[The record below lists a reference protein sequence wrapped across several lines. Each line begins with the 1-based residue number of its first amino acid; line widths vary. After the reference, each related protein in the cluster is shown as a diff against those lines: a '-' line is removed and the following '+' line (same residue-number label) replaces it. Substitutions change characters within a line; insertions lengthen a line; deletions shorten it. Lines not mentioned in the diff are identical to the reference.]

1 MICIASRI
9 ASFCFLVLLLVGC
22 GDVVGSA
29 ATDTSNQ
36 SVTTVSISPE
46 VPSAVVQTTSDTQ
59 ESSKTAESYYKAGFA
74 SYRRGDYKPA
84 IASFSEAIK
93 SEPDY
98 APAFLGRAQAH
109 RQQRDD
115 QEALND
121 VNQFIA
127 LEPNDPDGFYN
138 RGDIYLTMGS
148 YDQAIADFD
157 QTIKMKS
164 DYVGAYVDRGLA
176 FEYKG
181 KYADAIV
188 DL

>member
-1 MICIASRI
+1 MIYTASRAALFI
-9 ASFCFLVLLLVGC
+9 ILVLLLAGC
-22 GDVVGSA
+22 MRGLGST
-29 ATDTSNQ
+29 ATDATHQ
-36 SVTTVSISPE
+36 AVTTGPISPE
-46 VPSAVVQTTSDTQ
+46 IPSQVVQATSDTK
-59 ESSKTAESYYKAGFA
+59 ESSKTAEGYYKTGVA
-74 SYRRGDYKPA
+74 SYRKGDYKQA
-84 IASFSEAIK
+84 INSFSEAIK

-121 VNQFIA
+121 VNQFVA

-157 QTIKMKS
+157 QTIGS
-164 DYVGAYVDRGLA
+164 VIQFSR
-176 FEYKG
+176 
-181 KYADAIV
+181 
-188 DL
+188 